1 LSLFIRF
8 FVVVFA
14 YWLASLAAGAV
25 LVLGAVA
32 PGVYAPPPGDSSWPL
47 LWLLILTTGT
57 FVAFFSFAPAVIII
71 LLAESFAWR
80 SVVIYAVAGG
90 AIGLFCGVT
99 YGFLDWS
106 PGPRLDV
113 PLDGNTE
120 LMAGAGVAA
129 GIVYW
134 LVAGR
139 NAGAWRSVPA
149 SQTRP

>member
-8 FVVVFA
+8 FVVIFA
-14 YWLASLAAGAV
+14 FWLASLAAGAT

-32 PGVYAPPPGDSSWPL
+32 PAADVPTGSHMAPV
-47 LWLLILTTGT
+47 LWILVLTTGT
-57 FVAFFSFAPAVIII
+57 FVAFFSFAPAVIVI

-90 AIGLFCGVT
+90 TIGLFCGVT

-106 PGPRLDV
+106 PGPRLDL

-120 LMAGAGVAA
+120 LVAGAGIAA

>member
-1 LSLFIRF
+1 MALFIRF
-8 FVVVFA
+8 FVVIFA
-14 YWLASLAAGAV
+14 YWLAALAAGAV
-25 LVLGAVA
+25 LVFGAVA
-32 PGVYAPPPGDSSWPL
+32 PAADVPTGGHVAPV
-47 LWLLILTTGT
+47 LWILVLTTGT
-57 FVAFFSFAPAVIII
+57 FVAFYSFAPSIVVI
-71 LLAESFAWR
+71 LLTESFGWR

-113 PLDGNTE
+113 SLDGNAE
-120 LMAGAGVAA
+120 LMAGAGIAA